1 MPSRLSSEALVVW
14 YARWL
19 TYVFIVSRFWE
30 DAQWT
35 GEVGCCEDFM
45 RKYLDNA
52 RFEARATTAYLC
64 GHPGMIENG
73 KGILLRR
80 GFSREDIHVE
90 VYWIPPKEPA
100 RAGGE
105 AV

>member
-1 MPSRLSSEALVVW
+1 
-14 YARWL
+14 
-19 TYVFIVSRFWE
+19 
-30 DAQWT
+30 
-35 GEVGCCEDFM
+35 
-45 RKYLDNA
+45 
-52 RFEARATTAYLC
+52 
-64 GHPGMIENG
+64 MIENG